1 MLLQGDALAVQLFIG
16 AAAATY
22 IEAPGR
28 PCALASAS
36 SLDFVDIQPSV

>member
-28 PCALASAS
+28 PCALASA
-36 SLDFVDIQPSV
+36 LDFVDIQPFV